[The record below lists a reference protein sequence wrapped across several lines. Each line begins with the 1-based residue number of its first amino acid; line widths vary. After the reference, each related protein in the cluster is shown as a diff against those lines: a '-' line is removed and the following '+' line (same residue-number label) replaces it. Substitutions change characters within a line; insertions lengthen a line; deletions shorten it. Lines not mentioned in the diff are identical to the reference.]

1 MLDLVPQG
9 LSSVRQNSYTSHLEG
24 TTASVC
30 GSGLNEVILIPLF
43 GVGKGALNSCI
54 FSNQSIWT

>member
-1 MLDLVPQG
+1 MTHFGLKGWVPQG
-9 LSSVRQNSYTSHLEG
+9 LSSVKQNRYSTHLEG

-43 GVGKGALNSCI
+43 GVGKGAF
-54 FSNQSIWT
+54 FS